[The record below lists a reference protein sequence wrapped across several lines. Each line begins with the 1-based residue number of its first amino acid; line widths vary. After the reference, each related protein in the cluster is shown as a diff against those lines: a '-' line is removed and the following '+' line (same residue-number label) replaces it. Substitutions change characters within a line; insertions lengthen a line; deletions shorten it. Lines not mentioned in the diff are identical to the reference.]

1 MRLLAAAVTVVSV
14 ALALA
19 ATALAVLNLDTPTP
33 QSLSLGSKVIEVGF
47 PIGAL
52 TLVATGVLIA
62 SRQPRHPVAWCFLLL
77 GLGAEI
83 FVALQGYGLYGTST
97 APGAV
102 IGAGTALW
110 VATWFWSIPASAL
123 TVAILLFPD
132 GRLLSRRWRPAIW
145 ATLVAIILNSAG
157 DALRVP
163 LAQPDLPVDSPIDT
177 PLSADSLIWLS
188 YVGTSL
194 WVGAMLTAGASL
206 VVRFRRARGIERQQL
221 KWFAYATAIALVAL
235 VISSVSYG
243 LQEVAPIVTA
253 LSAISVLFIPVSAAA
268 AILRYRLYDIDVV
281 IERTL
286 VYGVVTATLGATYV
300 ATVVVLQSWLRPL
313 TEGSEI
319 AVAVSTLLVVA
330 LFHPIRRR
338 TQDAIDRRFYRARY
352 DAART
357 VNAFVVRLRDDVELD
372 SVRADLLEVVHS
384 TIHPAHASVWLRA
397 TRR

>member
-14 ALALA
+14 ALALG

-33 QSLSLGSKVIEVGF
+33 QSISLGSKVIEVGF

-52 TLVATGVLIA
+52 TLVGTGVLIA
-62 SRQPRHPVAWCFLLL
+62 SRQPTHPVAWCFLLL

-83 FVALQGYGLYGTST
+83 FVALQGYGLYGTAT
-97 APGAV
+97 VPGAV

-110 VATWFWSIPASAL
+110 AATWFWSIPASAL

-145 ATLVAIILNSAG
+145 ATIIAIALNSAG

-163 LAQPDLPVDSPIDT
+163 LAQPDLRIESPIGT
-177 PLSADSLIWLS
+177 PLPAESLIWLS

-194 WVGAMLTAGASL
+194 WVGAMLTAGTSL

-243 LQEVAPIVTA
+243 LREIAPFITA
-253 LSAISVLFIPVSAAA
+253 LSAISVLLIPVSAAA

-300 ATVVVLQSWLRPL
+300 ATVVVLQGLLRPL

-319 AVAVSTLLVVA
+319 AVALSTLLVVA

-338 TQDAIDRRFYRARY
+338 AQDAVDRRFYRARY

-357 VNAFVVRLRDDVELD
+357 VDAFVVRLRNDVELD
-372 SVRADLLEVVHS
+372 SVRADLLEVVNS
-384 TIHPAHASVWLRA
+384 TIHPAHASVWLR
-397 TRR
+397 RPR

>member
-1 MRLLAAAVTVVSV
+1 MRLLAAAVTAVSV

-145 ATLVAIILNSAG
+145 ATIVAIALNSVG

-163 LAQPDLPVDSPIDT
+163 LAQPDLHVDSPIGT
-177 PLSADSLIWLS
+177 PVPAESLIWLA
-188 YVGTSL
+188 YLGTSL

-206 VVRFRRARGIERQQL
+206 VVRFRHARGIERQQL

-243 LQEVAPIVTA
+243 LPEIAPVVTA
-253 LSAISVLFIPVSAAA
+253 LSAISVLLIPVSAAA

-286 VYGVVTATLGATYV
+286 VYGVVTATLAATYV
-300 ATVVVLQSWLRPL
+300 ATVVVLQGLLRPL

-319 AVAVSTLLVVA
+319 AVALSTLLVVA

-338 TQDAIDRRFYRARY
+338 AQDAIDRRFYRARY

-357 VNAFVVRLRDDVELD
+357 VNAFVVRLRGDVELD
-372 SVRADLLEVVHS
+372 SVRADLLEVVNS
-384 TIHPAHASVWLRA
+384 TIHPAHASVWLRGE
-397 TRR
+397 R

>member
-1 MRLLAAAVTVVSV
+1 MRLLAVVVTAVSV

-33 QSLSLGSKVIEVGF
+33 QSISLGSKVIEIGF

-62 SRQPRHPVAWCFLLL
+62 SRQPTHPVAWCFLLL

-83 FVALQGYGLYGTST
+83 LVTLQSYGLYGTAT
-97 APGAV
+97 APGAA

-110 VATWFWSIPASAL
+110 AAAWFWSIPATAL

-132 GRLLSRRWRPAIW
+132 GRLLSSRWRPAIW
-145 ATLVAIILNSAG
+145 ATFVAIALNSAG

-163 LAQPDLPVDSPIDT
+163 LAQPDLRVVSPIDT
-177 PLSADSLIWLS
+177 SFSADSLIWLS

-206 VVRFRRARGIERQQL
+206 VVRFRRASGSERQQL
-221 KWFAYATAIALVAL
+221 KWFAYATTIALVAL
-235 VISSVSYG
+235 VLSSVFYG
-243 LQEVAPIVTA
+243 LPKIGPVVTA
-253 LSAISVLFIPVSAAA
+253 LSAVSVLLIPVSAAA

-286 VYGVVTATLGATYV
+286 VYGVVTATLGGTYV
-300 ATVVVLQSWLRPL
+300 ATVVVLQGLLRPL

-319 AVAVSTLLVVA
+319 AVALSTLLVLA

-338 TQDAIDRRFYRARY
+338 AQDAIDRRFYRARY

-372 SVRADLLEVVHS
+372 SVRADLLDVVNS
-384 TIHPAHASVWLRA
+384 TIHPAHASVWLRGE
-397 TRR
+397 R

>member
-19 ATALAVLNLDTPTP
+19 AAALAVLNLDTPTP
-33 QSLSLGSKVIEVGF
+33 QSISLGSKAIEVGF

-62 SRQPRHPVAWCFLLL
+62 SRQPTHPVAWCFLLL
-77 GLGAEI
+77 GLGAELL
-83 FVALQGYGLYGTST
+83 VMLQSYGLYGTAT
-97 APGAV
+97 APGAL

-110 VATWFWSIPASAL
+110 VATWFWSIPATAL

-145 ATLVAIILNSAG
+145 ATIVAIALNSAG

-163 LAQPDLPVDSPIDT
+163 LAQPDLRVDSPIGA
-177 PLSADSLIWLS
+177 PLPAESLVWLS

-235 VISSVSYG
+235 VISSISYG
-243 LQEVAPIVTA
+243 LPEIGPVVTA
-253 LSAISVLFIPVSAAA
+253 LSAISVLLIPVSAAA

-300 ATVVVLQSWLRPL
+300 ATVVVLQGLLRPL

-319 AVAVSTLLVVA
+319 AVALSTLLVVA

-338 TQDAIDRRFYRARY
+338 AQDAIDRRFYRARY

-357 VNAFVVRLRDDVELD
+357 VDAFVVRLRGDVELD
-372 SVRADLLEVVHS
+372 SVRADLLEVVNS
-384 TIHPAHASVWLRA
+384 TIHPAHASVWLR
-397 TRR
+397 RPR

>member
-19 ATALAVLNLDTPTP
+19 ATALAVLNFDTPTP
-33 QSLSLGSKVIEVGF
+33 QSISLGSKVIEVGF

-62 SRQPRHPVAWCFLLL
+62 SRQPTHPVAWCFLLL

-83 FVALQGYGLYGTST
+83 FVTLQGYGLYGTAT

-110 VATWFWSIPASAL
+110 AATWFWSIPASAL
-123 TVAILLFPD
+123 AVAILLFPD
-132 GRLLSRRWRPAIW
+132 GRLLSSRWRPAIW
-145 ATLVAIILNSAG
+145 ATIVAIALNSAG

-163 LAQPDLPVDSPIDT
+163 LAQPDLRLDSPIGT
-177 PLSADSLIWLS
+177 PLPAESLIWLS
-188 YVGTSL
+188 YSGTSL

-206 VVRFRRARGIERQQL
+206 VMRFRRARGIERQQL

-243 LQEVAPIVTA
+243 LPEIAPIVTA
-253 LSAISVLFIPVSAAA
+253 LSAISVLLVPVSAAA

-286 VYGVVTATLGATYV
+286 VYGVVTVMLGTTYV
-300 ATVVVLQSWLRPL
+300 AAVVVLQGLLRPL

-319 AVAVSTLLVVA
+319 AVALSTLLVVA

-338 TQDAIDRRFYRARY
+338 AQDAIDRRFYRARY

-357 VNAFVVRLRDDVELD
+357 VDAFVVRLRDDVELD
-372 SVRADLLEVVHS
+372 SVRADLLEVVNS
-384 TIHPAHASVWLRA
+384 TIHPAHASVWLRSA
-397 TRR
+397 RR